1 MTNEQLSR
9 AAIEFAIAAFAELGL
24 PSSVSKAEFFF
35 ILANKDNY
43 LFARRTGMVA
53 LAGGRATR
61 EKLSNL
67 AALAIASI
75 ANEPSSSC
83 FDFEGGIL
91 SSQEARMLAHDMA

>member
-9 AAIEFAIAAFAELGL
+9 AAIEFAIAAFAELGI

-35 ILANKDNY
+35 IIANKDGY
-43 LFARRTGMVA
+43 MFARRTGMVA

-67 AALAIASI
+67 AALAVASI
-75 ANEPSSSC
+75 ANEPSASG

-91 SSQEARMLAHDMA
+91 SRQEARMLAHDMA